1 MRATALGRPVGSRLV
16 GGRHA
21 GDRHAGDRRAG
32 DSLASD
38 HAHKLAILRAFFLKL
53 DLPVFFRKQ
62 RVITSDAHIPACMDA
77 RAALPDDD
85 IAGDHRLAT
94 K

>member
-1 MRATALGRPVGSRLV
+1 MRAIPV

-21 GDRHAGDRRAG
+21 GDSLAGDYT
-32 DSLASD
+32 
-38 HAHKLAILRAFFLKL
+38 HKLAILRALLLKL
-53 DLPVFFRKQ
+53 DVPVFFRKQ
-62 RVITSDAHIPACMDA
+62 RVITTDTDVSACMDA

-85 IAGDHRLAT
+85 ISGDHCLAT

>member
-1 MRATALGRPVGSRLV
+1 MRAIPV

-21 GDRHAGDRRAG
+21 GDSLAGDYT
-32 DSLASD
+32 
-38 HAHKLAILRAFFLKL
+38 HKLAILRALLFKL
-53 DLPVFFRKQ
+53 DVPVFLREK
-62 RVITSDAHIPACMDA
+62 RVITSDANVPARMNR

-85 IAGDHRLAT
+85 IAGDHFLAT